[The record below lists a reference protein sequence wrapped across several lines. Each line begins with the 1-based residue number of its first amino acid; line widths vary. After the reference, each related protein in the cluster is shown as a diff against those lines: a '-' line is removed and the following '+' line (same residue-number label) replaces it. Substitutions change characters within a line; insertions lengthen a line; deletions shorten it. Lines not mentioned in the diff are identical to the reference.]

1 MENKLPGEQEP
12 HVVTDTSPV
21 AAVRC
26 DRESRFLWVSPTFA
40 KWAGRPT
47 REVIGRRISDIVGS
61 RAMREI
67 QPFIDRVLAGEPVS
81 YERVV
86 ELPGLGRRWVKWAYT
101 PTYDAAGRV
110 DGFIANGIDIDATR
124 QAERTRDEFLA
135 TLAHELR
142 GPLSPIRNAVAIL
155 GRKGS
160 QDPEVAWSQ
169 GVIDRQIDQ
178 LSRLI
183 DDLLDIE
190 RISRGKFLLRRER
203 VPLEVAI
210 DMALEAARPVI
221 NAAGH
226 HLSVLMPTERAMV
239 DADPA
244 RLAQVF
250 ATLLKNAARH
260 MQTRG
265 AINVSAS
272 VESGAV
278 LVRIE
283 DGGIGLH
290 SGSEPGVGLT
300 LVRGILALH
309 QGSLELRSAES
320 GSGTEAVVRVPL
332 AGPGATFEW
341 KPPREEPVQVPSMR
355 ILVADDNRDAA
366 DSLQRVLALFGH
378 EVRVAY
384 DGASALQISGE
395 FRPRVAILDLGMP
408 GTDGYAVARSLR
420 RQGDLTLVAL
430 TGWGQETDR
439 RRTAEAGFDHHLIKP
454 VDPQMLNA
462 LLAEAAKK

>member
-190 RISRGKFLLRRER
+190 RI
-203 VPLEVAI
+203 
-210 DMALEAARPVI
+210 
-221 NAAGH
+221 
-226 HLSVLMPTERAMV
+226 
-239 DADPA
+239 
-244 RLAQVF
+244 
-250 ATLLKNAARH
+250 
-260 MQTRG
+260 
-265 AINVSAS
+265 
-272 VESGAV
+272 
-278 LVRIE
+278 
-283 DGGIGLH
+283 
-290 SGSEPGVGLT
+290 
-300 LVRGILALH
+300 
-309 QGSLELRSAES
+309 
-320 GSGTEAVVRVPL
+320 
-332 AGPGATFEW
+332 
-341 KPPREEPVQVPSMR
+341 
-355 ILVADDNRDAA
+355 
-366 DSLQRVLALFGH
+366 
-378 EVRVAY
+378 
-384 DGASALQISGE
+384 
-395 FRPRVAILDLGMP
+395 
-408 GTDGYAVARSLR
+408 
-420 RQGDLTLVAL
+420 
-430 TGWGQETDR
+430 
-439 RRTAEAGFDHHLIKP
+439 
-454 VDPQMLNA
+454 
-462 LLAEAAKK
+462 

>member
-26 DRESRFLWVSPTFA
+26 GRDGLFLWVSQTYA
-40 KWAGRPT
+40 RWAARPA
-47 REVIGRRISDIVGS
+47 RELIGRRIIDVAGS

-67 QPFIDRVLAGEPVS
+67 QPYIDRVLAGEPVS

-110 DGFIANGIDIDATR
+110 DGWIANGIDVHATK
-124 QAERTRDEFLA
+124 QAEQTRDQFLA

-190 RISRGKFLLRRER
+190 RISRGKFLLRRTP

-239 DADPA
+239 EADPA

-265 AINVSAS
+265 SINVTAS

-283 DGGIGLH
+283 DSGVGLRA
-290 SGSEPGVGLT
+290 GSEPGVGLT

-309 QGSLELRSAES
+309 QGSLELRAADS
-320 GSGTEAVVRVPL
+320 GSGTEALVRVPL
-332 AGPGATFEW
+332 AGPGAAMEW
-341 KPPREEPVQVPSMR
+341 KPPRDETVEAPPMR

-384 DGASALQISGE
+384 DGASAVQIGGE

-420 RQGDLTLVAL
+420 RQGDMTLVAL

-454 VDPQMLNA
+454 VDPQMLNV

>member
-1 MENKLPGEQEP
+1 M
-12 HVVTDTSPV
+12 
-21 AAVRC
+21 
-26 DRESRFLWVSPTFA
+26 
-40 KWAGRPT
+40 
-47 REVIGRRISDIVGS
+47 
-61 RAMREI
+61 
-67 QPFIDRVLAGEPVS
+67 
-81 YERVV
+81 
-86 ELPGLGRRWVKWAYT
+86 
-101 PTYDAAGRV
+101 
-110 DGFIANGIDIDATR
+110 
-124 QAERTRDEFLA
+124 
-135 TLAHELR
+135 
-142 GPLSPIRNAVAIL
+142 AIL

-190 RISRGKFLLRRER
+190 RISRGKFVLQRER

-265 AINVSAS
+265 SINVTAS

-278 LVRIE
+278 LLRIE
-283 DGGIGLH
+283 DSGVGLQA
-290 SGSEPGVGLT
+290 GSEPGVGLT

-309 QGSLELRSAES
+309 QGSLELRTADS

-332 AGPGATFEW
+332 AGPGAVPEW
-341 KPPREEPVQVPSMR
+341 KPPREESVQAPPMR

-384 DGASALQISGE
+384 DGASAVRIGGE

-408 GTDGYAVARSLR
+408 GTSGYEVARSLR
-420 RQGDLTLVAL
+420 RQGDRVTLVAL
-430 TGWGQETDR
+430 TGWGQDADR
-439 RRTAEAGFDHHLIKP
+439 RRSGEAGFEHHLVKP
-454 VDPQMLNA
+454 VDPQLLNA
-462 LLAEAAKK
+462 LLADVVQK